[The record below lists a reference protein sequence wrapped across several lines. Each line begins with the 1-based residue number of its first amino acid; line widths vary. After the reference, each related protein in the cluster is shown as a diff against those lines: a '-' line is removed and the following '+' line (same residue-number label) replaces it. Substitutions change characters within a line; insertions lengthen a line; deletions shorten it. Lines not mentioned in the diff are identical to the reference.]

1 MIVVT
6 ARIPAGADT
15 IRALT
20 PAIATM
26 EQASRAEAGCVDYTF
41 STELSDP
48 NALRIVERWETLEA
62 LQAHFTMPHMAEFQ
76 LAMAQHEL
84 TGVEVSFFDATEIPY
99 PA

>member
-15 IRALT
+15 IRALA
-20 PAIATM
+20 PAIAAM

-41 STELSDP
+41 SVELSDP
-48 NALRIVERWETLEA
+48 TALRIVERWETLDA
-62 LQAHFTMPHMAEFQ
+62 LKAHFTMPHMAEFQ
-76 LAMAQHEL
+76 LAMAQQEL

-99 PA
+99 PV